1 MPQLHSVMPRQRRNR
16 TGCKAKAIGVRSV
29 TQWLNGSENS
39 SSELH
44 GDAGDK
50 KLDENK
56 MKRFL
61 RRERAAVKYV
71 REGQPRDDGS
81 SPATDPLLAAGV
93 TQKRVGGHCGGGRSR
108 NPRGH
113 FPSPRPPR
121 AAPWR
126 RAGTPAGAAAPPH
139 AARPPP
145 PPPARSPAG
154 WQASRLAVRRASRAR
169 ASVGCERA
177 SESVRL
183 RARAR
188 VAMAATAEQ
197 LRLAQ
202 VGLVARSPE
211 GHAAKGMAIKGQEDL
226 WVEIQANTFRNWVNE
241 HLRGA
246 GAPEV
251 RDLATDLRDGT
262 RLCALVEALQ
272 RRPIRPP
279 WIRRPANQHQ
289 FLENV
294 AAALAA
300 IAADGVKLVNIGNV
314 DIVNGN
320 LKLVLGL
327 IWSLIVRY
335 QIGRSKFPPKKLM
348 LAWLKAVLPECR
360 VTNFTTDWNSGVFLV
375 ANCRRAME
383 AARRELG
390 VPVVLQPEYLASPHL
405 DELSGMTYL
414 SYFMREGGPGYK
426 ATLRWVQSQ
435 LPDMHVRNF
444 TRDWNDGTVLCSLV
458 RSLGGPVPGFEQ
470 LQAESSHWESNLN
483 KGLQGG
489 RRLGVEPLLRAK
501 DMADTHVEHLGVM
514 AYAAHFQW
522 LPARRAPGE
531 RLALSADGHT
541 ARVHKPFH
549 FRLELLSQDVDA
561 REVRAEVVAPSGRV
575 SECRISL
582 GGGGGKGSFVP
593 TEVGMHQLTVF
604 NEGEAV
610 RHCPMHVRAVPELS
624 SISFPGMEPCAVGS
638 IVEVLINSNG
648 ANTREV
654 DVRAHAPTGRSLA
667 CPVREQGGVY
677 SAAFQP
683 DEPGEWRIAV
693 THGGEHIQGGPFTCF
708 VFDPN
713 GVKDVTGSPY
723 VVRVSGPRGPREKSA
738 SPTVR
743 HNATP
748 SPLLQHS
755 ASPSPLHHQESSSS
769 WRERS
774 ASAQSGGGL
783 YASGG
788 SSPGFASPARL
799 RSSPAE
805 ETPLRRRPA
814 ASTPLHLHSVEAR
827 ARSPTLSPPFVKVTP
842 PTPQVTT
849 STGGYFSDG
858 KPAFPSGDSMI

>member
-348 LAWLKAVLPECR
+348 LAWLK
-360 VTNFTTDWNSGVFLV
+360 
-375 ANCRRAME
+375 
-383 AARRELG
+383 
-390 VPVVLQPEYLASPHL
+390 
-405 DELSGMTYL
+405 
-414 SYFMREGGPGYK
+414 
-426 ATLRWVQSQ
+426 
-435 LPDMHVRNF
+435 
-444 TRDWNDGTVLCSLV
+444 RDWNDGTVLCSLV